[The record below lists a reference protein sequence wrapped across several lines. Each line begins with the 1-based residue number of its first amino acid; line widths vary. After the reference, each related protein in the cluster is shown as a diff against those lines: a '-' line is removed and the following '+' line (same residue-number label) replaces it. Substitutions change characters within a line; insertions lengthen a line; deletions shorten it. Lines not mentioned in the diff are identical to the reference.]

1 MNNLEQKLSDQG
13 FSHEDVVLITDI
25 VDERDGETARAQA
38 AEFLHRVF
46 LRVEKDSAAGC
57 ALRRALGFSGENSLE
72 RAAKDFCVKKQYLH
86 TLHLDLEMKLGEL
99 AFLSRAAREEK
110 NESAKSHGRAGP
122 FTKTPD
128 DR

>member
-1 MNNLEQKLSDQG
+1 MNDLEQKLNDQG
-13 FSHEDVVLITDI
+13 FSHEDIVLITDL

-86 TLHLDLEMKLGEL
+86 TLHLDLEMKLGDL
-99 AFLSRAAREEK
+99 AFLSRAAREEQTANTK
-110 NESAKSHGRAGP
+110 TQGRPGP
-122 FTKTPD
+122 FTKTAD